1 MATSSSS
8 DAKPPTTRPMGFFDD
23 IFGPNEVEKKVDSY
37 FVASRTKYDCVRLC
51 MRDLI
56 LKPQQTRMIDPA
68 ELSKITEALLRHAD
82 HLALKY
88 LIQASLLRCAHP
100 FSVNLIHTNN
110 RPIIWVDKDAI
121 IKKSDRDLRFSLYTK
136 GDDAL
141 AWVSLYDDRTRI
153 SPTVPGVDDRPGWKI
168 ALQG

>member
-1 MATSSSS
+1 
-8 DAKPPTTRPMGFFDD
+8 MGFFDD

-110 RPIIWVDKDAI
+110 RPIMWVDKGAVI
-121 IKKSDRDLRFSLYTK
+121 TKSERELRFTLYTK
-136 GDDAL
+136 GDEAMAL
-141 AWVSLYDDRTRI
+141 ISLYDDGSRI
-153 SPTVPGVDDRPGWKI
+153 SPKVPGVDDVAGWKI